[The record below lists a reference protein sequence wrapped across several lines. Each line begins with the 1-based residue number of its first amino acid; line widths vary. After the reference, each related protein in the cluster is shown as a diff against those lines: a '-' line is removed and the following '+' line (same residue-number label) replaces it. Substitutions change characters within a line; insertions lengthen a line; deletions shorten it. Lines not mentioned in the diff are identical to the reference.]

1 MESSSS
7 GSGEEWVWAY
17 LDQNENYIFGDGSRY
32 FIVKKVGNITF
43 LEGEY
48 DDKQRKGKFGCD
60 VQPNIDFSSE
70 TQGEGC

>member
-1 MESSSS
+1 MELSSS

-17 LDQNENYIFGDGSRY
+17 LDQNQNYIFGDGSRY
-32 FIVKKVGNITF
+32 FVVKKVGNITF

-48 DDKQRKGKFGCD
+48 DDTKRKGKFGCD

-70 TQGEGC
+70 TRGEGC